1 MITAL
6 VWLQKEGFQ
15 FAHVFSAEVEP
26 RLALTISLVNSSP
39 LPALISVFLA
49 VCSSVITEL
58 SWTTSCLLQRTQLWP
73 GYHGDAC
80 SIHTIGR
87 RVRTLPLLQRD
98 IINGNVPLDPWT
110 ADALKYHLRDGNRAQ
125 NQMLIARASSAVDSI
140 FERLCTIP

>member
-6 VWLQKEGFQ
+6 VWLQKEGF
-15 FAHVFSAEVEP
+15 HVFSAEAEP
-26 RLALTISLVNSSP
+26 RLALTVILVNSSP

-58 SWTTSCLLQRTQLWP
+58 SWTTLCSLLCTQLWP

-110 ADALKYHLRDGNRAQ
+110 ADALEYHLRDGNRTQ
-125 NQMLIARASSAVDSI
+125 NQMLVSRASSAVDSI
-140 FERLCTIP
+140 LCAIP